1 MAEIQNKASIAYRL
15 HIVAFDVPFPANYG
29 GVIDIFNRIKSLSE
43 AGVDI
48 ILHAF
53 VYNRP
58 ESEEL
63 LKYCSKVFY
72 YQRHRGLTDFFST
85 TPYIVKTRRNE
96 QLLQNLLSDS
106 APILFEGIHC
116 TAFLD
121 HPLLQDRFK
130 LVRIHNIEHEYYFHL
145 AKAEHHVLRKL
156 YNLIESLK
164 LRAHDRILQYANA
177 IVTISPNDYDYYNEQ
192 YSNVECIS
200 SSHSPGIMSCQT
212 GEGAYILYHGKLSV
226 PENEK
231 AVVYLLK
238 EVFSKSKIPFIIAGM
253 NPGKRLRRMVKKY
266 ANVTLIPNPKE
277 DAMLNLIREAHI
289 NLMVTFQA
297 TGLKL
302 KLLKSLYNGR
312 FCVVNN
318 DMVAGTGLEPLCYI
332 EDEPQK
338 LIKLID
344 DLMLQTF
351 SEDHIKVRGQNL
363 KEMFDPA
370 TNAKK
375 WINAIWGT
383 TINK

>member
-1 MAEIQNKASIAYRL
+1 MAQIQIKTGIKKRL
-15 HIVAFDVPFPANYG
+15 HIVAFDVPYPANYG
-29 GVIDIFNRIKSLSE
+29 GVIDIFNRIKSLKE
-43 AGVDI
+43 AGIDI

-63 LKYCSKVFY
+63 LKYCSQVYY
-72 YQRHRGLTDFFST
+72 YQRHRSLWDFFST
-85 TPYIVKTRRNE
+85 TPFIVKSRKNE
-96 QLLQNLLSDS
+96 KLLQNLLTDN

-116 TAFLD
+116 TGFLD
-121 HPLLQDRFK
+121 HPLLLDRHK

-145 AKAEHHVLRKL
+145 AKAEHHVMRKF
-156 YNLIESLK
+156 YNLVESLK
-164 LRAHDRILQYANA
+164 LKGYDQILQYATS

-192 YSNVECIS
+192 YSNVEYIS
-200 SSHSPGIMSCQT
+200 SSHSTGIMSCQT

-226 PENEK
+226 PENER

-238 EVFSKSKIPFIIAGM
+238 EIFSKSKIPFIIAGM
-253 NPGKRLRRMVKKY
+253 NPGKRLRRIVKKY
-266 ANVTLIPNPKE
+266 PNVTLIPNPNE

-289 NLMVTFQA
+289 NLMITFQA

-332 EDEPQK
+332 EDEPQR

-344 DLMLQTF
+344 DLMLQSF
-351 SEDHIKVRGQNL
+351 SEDHIKVRAQNL
-363 KEMFDPA
+363 NEMFDPA

-375 WINAIWGT
+375 WIYAIWG
-383 TINK
+383 